1 MAGLAAALASLAL
14 ATSTVADARGDVRWI
29 VGPAAVELDGGRV
42 TCVLPTGVA
51 LAPGT
56 AARPI
61 LEALASGSDGTELAV
76 LSPTVPTRTWF
87 VVVTWRSPGAVDG
100 ALRQGGPVREGSLIW
115 LERPRRDE
123 RTGRIR
129 WSFTGPG
136 ADGPI
141 VNDVLLLPASGGGVQ
156 LTLAA
161 PVEQLAEARAQLA
174 RIADGLEVGEAPPA
188 GRGPR

>member
-1 MAGLAAALASLAL
+1 MSALAAALASLAL
-14 ATSTVADARGDVRWI
+14 AASPPAAARGDVRWI

-51 LAPGT
+51 LAPAT

-61 LEALASGSDGTELAV
+61 LEALASGADGAELAV
-76 LSPTVPTRTWF
+76 VSPTAPASTWF
-87 VVVTWRSPGAVDG
+87 VVLTWRSQGAVEG

-115 LERPRRDE
+115 LERPQRDE

-141 VNDVLLLPASGGGVQ
+141 VNDVLLLPAAGGGVQ

-161 PVEQLAEARAQLA
+161 PVEQLAVARAQLA
-174 RIADGLEVGEAPPA
+174 RIVEGLGVAPAPSA
-188 GRGPR
+188 PVRR